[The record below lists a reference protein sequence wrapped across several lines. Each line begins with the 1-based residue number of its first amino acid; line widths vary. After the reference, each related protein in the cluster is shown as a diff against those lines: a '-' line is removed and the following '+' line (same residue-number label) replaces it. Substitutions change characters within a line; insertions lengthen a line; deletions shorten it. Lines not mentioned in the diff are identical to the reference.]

1 MKKLSDSSA
10 GISPLTFSED
20 WTRILSEYMGV
31 CEAFI
36 RRQVRKVSYLQQCLD
51 LVRITLSYH
60 SAGRQR
66 RSILLRT
73 LTYDL
78 SDRSFV
84 SYGMECLATLC
95 MARVKCRIKR
105 LWWKLWVVYT
115 VDTRVM
121 TLILAWLM
129 KSCIWKIRV
138 YLIAKSYAKNSPLPL
153 YIRHFLLIHVKNSI
167 NYNSP

>member
-10 GISPLTFSED
+10 GIAPLTFSED

-78 SDRSFV
+78 SDRAFV
-84 SYGMECLATLC
+84 SYGTLC
-95 MARVKCRIKR
+95 IARVKCRIKWV
-105 LWWKLWVVYT
+105 WWKLWIVYT
-115 VDTRVM
+115 VDTKVM
-121 TLILAWLM
+121 TLILAGLM

-138 YLIAKSYAKNSPLPL
+138 YLIANSYANNSPLPL
-153 YIRHFLLIHVKNSI
+153 YIRHFLLIHV
-167 NYNSP
+167 